1 MKLKCVFSYEYDD
14 FIVIR
19 AVTWR
24 VYLSNL
30 SIDKYFFAKVK
41 YLAIQLGVISKIN
54 YYLKN
59 LKRGK

>member
-1 MKLKCVFSYEYDD
+1 MKLKCVISYEYDD

-24 VYLSNL
+24 IYLSEL
-30 SIDKYFFAKVK
+30 SIDKYFFAKVI

-59 LKRGK
+59 LIGGK